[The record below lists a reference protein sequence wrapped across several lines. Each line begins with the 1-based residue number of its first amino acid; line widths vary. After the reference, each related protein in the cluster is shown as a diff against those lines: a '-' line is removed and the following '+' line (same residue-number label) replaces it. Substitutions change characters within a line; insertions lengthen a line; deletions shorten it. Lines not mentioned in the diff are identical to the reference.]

1 MSMGSFT
8 GTLSYCLSIEM
19 NDSILEKCYIP
30 GVSNSNCLEGHILKK
45 KCSAGRSSLEKSF
58 HGPQISGNLRVRLNF
73 SEPTK
78 VDLTLLAIAE
88 FNSVIELNSKGL
100 VMTSYTSK

>member
-1 MSMGSFT
+1 MRDVI
-8 GTLSYCLSIEM
+8 Y
-19 NDSILEKCYIP
+19 
-30 GVSNSNCLEGHILKK
+30 
-45 KCSAGRSSLEKSF
+45 GRPLNEVF
-58 HGPQISGNLRVRLNF
+58 YDIFSGNLKVRLEF
-73 SEPTK
+73 SSETK